1 MGQYAIIKCQV
12 TACLLLHLVSLNLY
26 ILYPYLAYKAAFWL
40 IFKPTAAT
48 LLIL

>member
-1 MGQYAIIKCQV
+1 MGQYVIIKCQV
-12 TACLLLHLVSLNLY
+12 AACLLLHLFSLNLH
-26 ILYPYLAYKAAFWL
+26 ILYLFLAYKAAFWL